1 MGSRR
6 GAPARMATG
15 SHADLTQRAAV
26 SRADLDQLESGSH
39 AGPARMATAS
49 HAAPAPPGTGNN
61 VGLSRIAM
69 ASHADPGQLKTGSLA
84 VPGRLGSRLSLLLQD
99 AGCRAALI
107 RMKG

>member
-15 SHADLTQRAAV
+15 
-26 SRADLDQLESGSH
+26 
-39 AGPARMATAS
+39 
-49 HAAPAPPGTGNN
+49 
-61 VGLSRIAM
+61 
-69 ASHADPGQLKTGSLA
+69 SHADPGQLKTGSLA